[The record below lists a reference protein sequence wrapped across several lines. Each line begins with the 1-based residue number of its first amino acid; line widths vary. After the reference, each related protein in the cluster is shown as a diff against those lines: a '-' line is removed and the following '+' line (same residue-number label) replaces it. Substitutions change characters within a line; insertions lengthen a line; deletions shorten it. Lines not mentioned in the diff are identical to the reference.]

1 MPYLTGVALHVSVG
15 VLVGVDEHEPEAI
28 ELDQRADVQVTCH
41 VVLAQARTEL
51 LLTRLADATAFEE
64 LAADDA

>member
-1 MPYLTGVALHVSVG
+1 MSYLAGVALHVSVG

-41 VVLAQARTEL
+41 VVLAQARAEL
-51 LLTRLADATAFEE
+51 LLTRLADAATLEE
-64 LAADDA
+64 LSADDA